1 MPSNRVRSNDDFNLP
16 ESRFGGV
23 SSVVAIR
30 RAIVLVV
37 AVVMGFA
44 LIGSIHDSGSV
55 PTSANIPSTS
65 STTTA
70 PSTLPLITTT
80 LVTRPVS
87 QVVVLVANGTAVPNA
102 AAHFTTVLKND
113 GYTTLPAT
121 DTLTPTTTT
130 TIYFQSGG
138 QGDALGVAHILGLP
152 NSSVSPMPTT
162 PPVKTLGNAE
172 ILLALGPP
180 FASTATSVA
189 G

>member
-16 ESRFGGV
+16 ENRFGGV

-44 LIGSIHDSGSV
+44 LIGSIHDSNSV
-55 PTSANIPSTS
+55 PTSANL
-65 STTTA
+65 STTTSTTAA
-70 PSTLPLITTT
+70 PTTVPPITTILTT
-80 LVTRPVS
+80 LPVS
-87 QVVVLVANGTAVPNA
+87 QVVVLVANGTGVPNA
-102 AAHFTTVLKND
+102 AAHFTGVLKND

-121 DTLTPTTTT
+121 DTLAPTTTT
-130 TIYFQSGG
+130 TIYYQSGG
-138 QGDALGVAHILGLP
+138 QGDALGLAHSLGLP
-152 NSSVSPMPTT
+152 ASSVSPMPAT

-172 ILLALGPP
+172 ILVALGPP